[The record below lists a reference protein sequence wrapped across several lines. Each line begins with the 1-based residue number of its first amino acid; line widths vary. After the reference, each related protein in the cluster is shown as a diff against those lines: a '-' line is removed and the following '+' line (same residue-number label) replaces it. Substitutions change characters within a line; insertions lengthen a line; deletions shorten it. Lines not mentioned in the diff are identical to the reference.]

1 MYVYVLGGGNEDMH
15 SGMLVMLAMPTH
27 IDAGRWR
34 VRAEDAVLQRGVQR
48 DLVRVRVTYKMVF
61 HPGPANRSIYRP
73 IYPFIYGATALC
85 SA

>member
-1 MYVYVLGGGNEDMH
+1 
-15 SGMLVMLAMPTH
+15 MLVMLAMPTH
-27 IDAGRWR
+27 IGAGRWR

-61 HPGPANRSIYRP
+61 QPCIYRP
-73 IYPFIYGATALC
+73 IYPSIYGATALC